1 MIEGRYSCTGI
12 EVIRTELSLPARNEE
27 ATDAIRGQS
36 NGQIEVLF
44 DIVPNVIRLRHVL
57 LLLLLVKS
65 SK

>member
-1 MIEGRYSCTGI
+1 M
-12 EVIRTELSLPARNEE
+12 IRTELSLPARNEE

-36 NGQIEVLF
+36 SGQIEVLF